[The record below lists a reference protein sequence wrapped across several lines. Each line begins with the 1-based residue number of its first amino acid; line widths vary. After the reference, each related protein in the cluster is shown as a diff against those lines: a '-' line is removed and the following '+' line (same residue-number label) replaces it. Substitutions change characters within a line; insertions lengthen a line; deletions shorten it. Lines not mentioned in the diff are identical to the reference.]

1 MDLDNVQQMVG
12 STAYGSDGDKIGKVG
27 QVYLDDAS
35 GEPDWATV
43 NTGLFGTSETFVP
56 LQGASFDNDRLNV
69 AHSQEK
75 VKDAPKVDLDGD
87 HLPEAE
93 ERRLYEHYGIGFGGY
108 SYDNDTTAATT
119 TTTTTDTDRSS
130 GADFTSGSDTSG
142 PTTDDAMTRSEEQ
155 VSVGTAKKETGKARL
170 RKYVTTENVT
180 QTVPVRKEKAVLETE
195 PVTDANVGTAGDGP
209 AISEEEHDVTLSEE
223 QVVVQKEAKP
233 VERVRIGKEETVE
246 EQTVNEEVRKEH
258 IEADGDVDERGTAR

>member
-1 MDLDNVQQMVG
+1 MDLGNVQQMVG

-87 HLPEAE
+87 HLPESE

-108 SYDNDTTAATT
+108 
-119 TTTTTDTDRSS
+119 
-130 GADFTSGSDTSG
+130 
-142 PTTDDAMTRSEEQ
+142 
-155 VSVGTAKKETGKARL
+155 
-170 RKYVTTENVT
+170 
-180 QTVPVRKEKAVLETE
+180 
-195 PVTDANVGTAGDGP
+195 
-209 AISEEEHDVTLSEE
+209 
-223 QVVVQKEAKP
+223 
-233 VERVRIGKEETVE
+233 
-246 EQTVNEEVRKEH
+246 
-258 IEADGDVDERGTAR
+258 